1 MFTHTLLIL
10 FNAIFMIYV
19 RYTSFAERLARATNE
34 SSLSN
39 MEDEDY
45 GLLDTK
51 ASKAAI
57 SPAPSG
63 EGRG

>member
-1 MFTHTLLIL
+1 
-10 FNAIFMIYV
+10 MIYV

-39 MEDEDY
+39 MEDEDH